1 MIQDPVVVSDLVQ
14 EFQGLLFYRK
24 TGKRYF
30 VRWANERPYA
40 ERHRVALHRAV
51 WEAHNGPIPRGRKW
65 HVHHLDGDRTNN
77 AISNLELVTAKEH
90 AAHHWDEARV
100 KWARENIAK
109 TAQPAAK
116 VWHGSDE
123 GRAWHRLHAAEVAA
137 KTFAERT
144 VELSCAVCGI
154 TFMAYASKA
163 GPESCCSQNCR
174 ARRVRA
180 RRAQGIPVDPTRQTI
195 LRVAP
200 KEKTCQDC
208 GIVFLSKSGRVLR
221 CPTCR

>member
-1 MIQDPVVVSDLVQ
+1 MIQDPVVVSDSVQ

-24 TGKRYF
+24 PGKSYF
-30 VRWANERPYA
+30 VRWANERPLA
-40 ERHRVALHRAV
+40 ERYRVALHRAV
-51 WEAHNGPIPRGRKW
+51 WEAHNGPIPRGRQW
-65 HVHHLDGDRTNN
+65 HVHHLDGDRANN

-90 AAHHWDEARV
+90 AAHHWSEERAERFRQNLAE
-100 KWARENIAK
+100 KGR
-109 TAQPAAK
+109 PAASL
-116 VWHGSDE
+116 WHGSEE

-137 KTFAERT
+137 KVYAERT
-144 VELSCAVCGI
+144 VELSCAVCGVA
-154 TFMAYASKA
+154 FKAYASKA

-221 CPTCR
+221 CPECR